1 VATRRWYI
9 DHRDERAAAV
19 RRKYARNRAYRKKK
33 IAAARRQSRRRTAA
47 QRAIV
52 AERRCILRWK
62 PHARTPRSSLGRWS
76 EYGKTVLLQEL
87 MHPTYIIEHPNG
99 RRELEVWPPNDLA
112 SFWLADS
119 APVSNPPT
127 PQKPR
132 TTPGRVVQKD
142 WTTPAKG
149 AKTAP

>member
-1 VATRRWYI
+1 MPTRRWCI
-9 DHRDERAAAV
+9 DHRAELAAAL
-19 RRKYARNRAYRKKK
+19 RRKYARNKKYRLAK

-47 QRAIV
+47 QKAVI
-52 AERRCILRWK
+52 AERRCMLRWK
-62 PHARTPRSSLGRWS
+62 PHARTPKSSWPTWS
-76 EYGKTVLLQEL
+76 EYGKTILLQEL
-87 MHPTYIIEHPNG
+87 IHPRYIIEHPNG
-99 RRELEVWPPNDLA
+99 RRELELWPPNDPA
-112 SFWLADS
+112 AFWLADS

-132 TTPGRVVQKD
+132 TTPSRAVQKD